1 METHKII
8 SLLNDSTNEESKLA
22 IKFDKEGIKSSLFDY
37 SDAFILVA
45 GNITVTANNN
55 TDVVFKI
62 CAPFSTC
69 KTEINDI
76 FIDEANHIYIARY
89 NWIEYWDNYWRL
101 WQLKKDDVPANNADL
116 SIDNSKSFKY
126 KA

>member
-8 SLLNDSTNEESKLA
+8 SLLNDSTNEESKFA

-45 GNITVTANNN
+45 GNLTVTANNN

-101 WQLKKDDVPANNADL
+101 WQLKKDDVPAN
-116 SIDNSKSFKY
+116 

>member
-8 SLLNDSTNEESKLA
+8 SLLNDSTNEESKFA
-22 IKFDKEGIKSSLFDY
+22 IKFDKENIKSSLFDY
-37 SDAFILVA
+37 SDAFVLVA

-55 TDVVFKI
+55 TDVAFKI
-62 CAPFSTC
+62 CAPFSIC
-69 KTEINDI
+69 ETEINDI

-101 WQLKKDDVPANNADL
+101 WQLKKDDVPAN
-116 SIDNSKSFKY
+116 